1 MLLAR
6 LEGSP
11 HILLGQLLTQPL
23 ELGLGQAVGVIA
35 SRGREVLR
43 QAAQFV
49 VGQIYPHIVQHLLKH
64 RRFIS
69 HSISGVCISVYLYIL
84 KTKLAAKNGLKI
96 KGLESFAH
104 ILHNTHLIPNRVH
117 QFRELRLGSHLAI
130 VKVSPA
136 PAV

>member
-6 LEGSP
+6 LKRSP

-23 ELGLGQAVGVIA
+23 ELELGQAVGVIA

-69 HSISGVCISVYLYIL
+69 SHFISGGVCISVPLYPQD
-84 KTKLAAKNGLKI
+84 KADCQEWSES
-96 KGLESFAH
+96 KGS
-104 ILHNTHLIPNRVH
+104 
-117 QFRELRLGSHLAI
+117 
-130 VKVSPA
+130 
-136 PAV
+136 

>member
-1 MLLAR
+1 MPVVLLAR

-11 HILLGQLLTQPL
+11 HILLGQLLAQPL

-69 HSISGVCISVYLYIL
+69 SGSVYFSVPLYPQD
-84 KTKLAAKNGLKI
+84 KAGCQEWSEN
-96 KGLESFAH
+96 KGS
-104 ILHNTHLIPNRVH
+104 
-117 QFRELRLGSHLAI
+117 
-130 VKVSPA
+130 
-136 PAV
+136 